1 MATEIDPSVALLAQL
16 PLPGAGKAP
25 PPLLL
30 EARGAAP
37 GTSLEAVFQAV
48 AVRTD
53 RREPGLTRR
62 SAFAGLVVGAIA
74 EQEFQ
79 ARYEAA
85 MAGQEFAF
93 EDQAAAAT
101 ETDVLVK
108 NGYGRPAFRIN
119 IKAHGTRFEQ
129 AQRFVGMD
137 PEDTFALA
145 TYKIR
150 DALKKS
156 QQERLPFLFA
166 IVSSGAL
173 ATAPIGNRLP
183 ADLREL
189 LDTSTLFKE
198 LTGWRSVENV
208 LVDHVLAVPSGETAD
223 MVAELR
229 AAVRGAEW
237 RVISA
242 QKAFG
247 LMTELLWERVPA
259 VAKRNFSGNAA
270 SQPNM
275 HFSLSQDMIGLDDL
289 LERLADHGIQH
300 VATAIAFQEI

>member
-1 MATEIDPSVALLAQL
+1 MFTVVGQLSERPPRPS
-16 PLPGAGKAP
+16 
-25 PPLLL
+25 
-30 EARGAAP
+30 
-37 GTSLEAVFQAV
+37 
-48 AVRTD
+48 
-53 RREPGLTRR
+53 TRR
-62 SAFAGLVVGAIA
+62 SKFAGLVVGAIA

-79 ARYEAA
+79 ARYQVA
-85 MAGQEFAF
+85 MAGQEFSF
-93 EDQAAAAT
+93 EDQIAAAT

-119 IKAHGTRFEQ
+119 IKAHGTRFAQ
-129 AQRFVGMD
+129 AQKFVQMD

-156 QQERLPFLFA
+156 QLERLPFLFA
-166 IVSSGAL
+166 IVSSGIL
-173 ATAPIGNRLP
+173 ATEAIGNRLP
-183 ADLREL
+183 EDLRTL
-189 LDTSTLFKE
+189 LETSVLFKG
-198 LTGWRSVENV
+198 LDGWRSIENS

-275 HFSLSQDMIGLDDL
+275 HFSLSKDMIGLDDL
-289 LERLADHGIQH
+289 LERLAEHGIQH

>member
-1 MATEIDPSVALLAQL
+1 MED
-16 PLPGAGKAP
+16 
-25 PPLLL
+25 
-30 EARGAAP
+30 
-37 GTSLEAVFQAV
+37 VFQAV
-48 AVRTD
+48 AERTD
-53 RREPGLTRR
+53 RREPGLARR

-79 ARYEAA
+79 ARYETA

-93 EDQAAAAT
+93 EDQIAAAT

-145 TYKIR
+145 TYKIQ

-183 ADLREL
+183 PDLRVL
-189 LDTSTLFKE
+189 LDTSTLFKK
-198 LTGWRSVENV
+198 LTGWRTVENV

-229 AAVRGAEW
+229 SAVRGAEW

-247 LMTELLWERVPA
+247 LMTDLLWERVPA

-275 HFSLSQDMIGLDDL
+275 HFSLSEDMIGLDDL